1 MSSTPSAGSDTHA
14 SHAYAKSRRIKEL
27 VDNHGVKLDWQ
38 KDVYQYLHA
47 NPELS
52 GFEVNTARTIAER
65 LRGFDCELHTGIGGH
80 GIVALFRNGDGP
92 VVLFRADFDA
102 LPVKETTDAVY
113 ASTRTRIRENGV
125 ETPIMHACGHDMH
138 TTALLGACAVM
149 DAHRDEWSGTFIA
162 LFQPAEEISV
172 GATAMV
178 NDGLMDLIPT
188 PDVCFGQ
195 HVIAGPAGRILSRPG
210 AALAACDTI
219 TITLYGKSAH
229 GSMPHNSID
238 PTYLA
243 AMIVVRLQGIVG
255 REINPNDFA
264 VITVGSLISGH
275 TNNTVPGEATLVL
288 NCRFY
293 DDDVKRKTYQAIK
306 RIVHAECQASG
317 CERAPEFRY
326 SNHGEL
332 TENDP
337 VVYSHVRYTFDEV
350 FGEESVDAQRWTA
363 SEDFSNIPR
372 AFGAPYF
379 FWLVGVTPREQWEAA
394 LAEDRLEDIP
404 VNHAGDFLPDY
415 EPSVRAT
422 TSAALSAV
430 LTYLVNLDSHAEQ
443 SRPAESNVPTELPSD
458 PTEVHGE
465 AAVSTANL
473 PHAEAAHTAHGL
485 QKRD

>member
-1 MSSTPSAGSDTHA
+1 MNDTTAASAHA
-14 SHAYAKSRRIKEL
+14 RDKSRTIKNII
-27 VDNHGVKLDWQ
+27 DNHGVKLDWQ
-38 KDVYQYLHA
+38 KAFYQDMHA

-52 GFEVNTARTIAER
+52 GFEVETARKIAAH
-65 LRGFDCELHTGIGGH
+65 LRNFDCEVHTGIGGH
-80 GIVALFRNGDGP
+80 GIVAIFRNGDGP
-92 VVLFRADFDA
+92 TALFRADFDA
-102 LPVKETTDAVY
+102 LPVKETSGAIY
-113 ASTRTRIRENGV
+113 ASTRTRVRESGV

-149 DAHRDEWSGTFIA
+149 DSTRDSWSGTFVA

-172 GATAMV
+172 GAAAMV
-178 NDGLMDLIPT
+178 NDGLADIIPK

-219 TITLYGKSAH
+219 TIKLYGKSAH

-293 DDDVKRKTYQAIK
+293 DNEVKRKTYQAIK
-306 RIVHAECQASG
+306 RVVHGECQASG
-317 CERAPEFRY
+317 CERAPEFRF

-350 FGEESVDAQRWTA
+350 FGEESVDAKRWTA
-363 SEDFSNIPR
+363 SEDFTNIPR

-379 FWLVGVTPREQWEAA
+379 FWLVGITPREQWDKA
-394 LAEDRLEDIP
+394 LAEDNIEDIP

-415 EPSVRAT
+415 EPSVDAST
-422 TSAALSAV
+422 KAALCAV
-430 LTYLVNLDSHAEQ
+430 LTYLVDDKSEATIQRPDEANL
-443 SRPAESNVPTELPSD
+443 PKNLPSD
-458 PTEVHGE
+458 PTEVRSE
-465 AAVSTANL
+465 AVVESANL
-473 PHAEAAHTAHGL
+473 PDAEAAHRAHEL
-485 QKRD
+485 RK